1 MVSGKPAFH
10 KALVIN
16 LHLFQLSRGPPK
28 CLFSLLFVYMRE
40 GVVAHS
46 VKLVELLN
54 VKFWGAHRNLAT
66 FEAFFFDQLE
76 QAFV

>member
-1 MVSGKPAFH
+1 
-10 KALVIN
+10 
-16 LHLFQLSRGPPK
+16 
-28 CLFSLLFVYMRE
+28 MRE